1 MRYTESKQ
9 IQWEKQFLLQEDGG
23 SVMTNKEYQEIV
35 EKKYGRPLKEIM
47 YELCVVR
54 DVVPTEG
61 ANELGVPKSTF
72 LAWRNK
78 FRFGPLQRKADFAEK
93 IRDKQIRKYKQELQ
107 DTEFERDF
115 LYKEERSIRGF
126 KEVMERFLELE
137 KYKSVLNDPDASDYL
152 FITMRIATIEQ
163 MLNYLT
169 QYEQGRLHEAFDK
182 EYEYLRMMAN
192 KEI

>member
-1 MRYTESKQ
+1 
-9 IQWEKQFLLQEDGG
+9 
-23 SVMTNKEYQEIV
+23 MTNKEYQEII

-182 EYEYLRMMAN
+182 EYEYLRMIAN